1 MEKAFSRLSNEL
13 FNKLKKEEYLIL
25 FFEGENSQF
34 IRFNRGSIRQ
44 TGLVDDSSLMMKY
57 ICDGKSC
64 QGSYTISGNF
74 DLDLKRGSEELIRL
88 REEAKS
94 LPADP
99 FVVIPG
105 NLGSTR
111 EIKKTSGLENKH
123 TVDALLPAISDL
135 DFVGIWASGKVFR
148 GNSNNLGQRHWF
160 ETDSFCLDYSL
171 VTPEH
176 QMVKGTFTGN
186 DWDQNQYEAYIEG
199 SRKKLEMM
207 KRKPIKVDTGKYRTW
222 FESAAVADLLGM
234 FSWNGISEASLQ
246 QGCSGFGRMR
256 HQNIELSDKFSIA
269 EDFTSG
275 LSPKFNTNGEISNET
290 LDLIDKGRL
299 KNTLISTRSAKEYNL
314 KSNFAE
320 TGEFMRSPIM
330 ATGDLEREQILK
342 NLDTGLYLSNIHYLN
357 WSDNP
362 GGRITGLTRY
372 ACFWVEGG
380 EIKAP
385 IETMRFD
392 DSFYNFFGENLIDV
406 ENTASI
412 NPEVSTYGGRSLS
425 ATTCPGILVDNFT
438 LTL

>member
-1 MEKAFSRLSNEL
+1 MEKIFNKLSDEL
-13 FNKLKKEEYLIL
+13 FNNLEKEEYLIL

-34 IRFNRGSIRQ
+34 IRFNVGSIRQ
-44 TGLVDDSSLMMKY
+44 TGLVDDASLMMKY
-57 ICDGKSC
+57 ICAGKSC
-64 QGSYTISGNF
+64 QGSYSITGNF
-74 DLDLKRGSEELIRL
+74 DLDLKRGFEEIVRL

-94 LPADP
+94 LPIDP
-99 FVVIPG
+99 FVVIPD

-111 EIKKTSGLENKH
+111 EIKKTNGLKNKD
-123 TVDALLPAISDL
+123 TVDALLPSISNL
-135 DFVGIWASGKVFR
+135 DFVGIWASGKVCR

-160 ETDSFCLDYSL
+160 ETDSFSLDYSL
-171 VTPEH
+171 VTPKH

-186 DWDQNQYEAYIEG
+186 NWDQNQYEAYIDG
-199 SRKKLEMM
+199 SRKKLQLM
-207 KRKPIKVDTGKYRTW
+207 KRKPIKVKTGRYRTW

-256 HQNIELSDKFSIA
+256 YQDVELSDKFSVT

-275 LSPKFNTNGEISNET
+275 LCPKFNSNGEISNET

-320 TGEFMRSPIM
+320 SGEFMRSPSM
-330 ATGDLEREQILK
+330 ATGNLEREKILK
-342 NLDTGLYLSNIHYLN
+342 NLGTGLYLSNIHYLN

-392 DSFYNFFGENLIDV
+392 DSFYKFFGDNLIDI
-406 ENTASI
+406 EDKASI
-412 NPEVSTYGGRSLS
+412 NPEVGTYGGRSLS
-425 ATTCPGILVDNFT
+425 ATKCPGILVDNFT